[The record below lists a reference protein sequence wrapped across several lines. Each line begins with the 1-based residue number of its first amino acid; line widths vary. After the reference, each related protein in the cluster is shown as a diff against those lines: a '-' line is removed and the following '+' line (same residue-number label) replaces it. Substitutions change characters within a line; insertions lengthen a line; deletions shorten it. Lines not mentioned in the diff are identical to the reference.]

1 MHLPVPGVSG
11 TVLIVIFRRPAKD
24 VLCLFDGG
32 KAQGHVAR
40 ARADDAVRHLPAR
53 CLFKRGHQLQHG
65 RPLARSQIENVI
77 FAVRFF
83 KIVQRRNVPLCQ
95 IDNVDV
101 VADPRSVR
109 GIVLIAVNAQIREL
123 PEQGA
128 GDVGGKVVWGLLT
141 AVLADEPGG
150 MCADGVE
157 VAQRGKAEVVAL
169 PREIMQEQLDLRVV
183 QIVGNDNVIA
193 GVQKLYHRV
202 ASDKARAA
210 GHQYRHD
217 FNSSLFRLFSDCLPL
232 RAVPFAPALPYTRTF

>member
-1 MHLPVPGVSG
+1 MP
-11 TVLIVIFRRPAKD
+11 FRRRQSSGARRPRAGRR
-24 VLCLFDGG
+24 CG
-32 KAQGHVAR
+32 KA
-40 ARADDAVRHLPAR
+40 P
-53 CLFKRGHQLQHG
+53 
-65 RPLARSQIENVI
+65 
-77 FAVRFF
+77 
-83 KIVQRRNVPLCQ
+83 CQ

-193 GVQKLYHRV
+193 GIQKLHHRV
-202 ASDKARAA
+202 APNKTRTAR
-210 GHQYRHD
+210 HQYRHD
-217 FNSSLFRLFSDCLPL
+217 SCSSLFRLFLADFAFFAQSN
-232 RAVPFAPALPYTRTF
+232 PFCSNFDIYQDFFRLFSLA

>member
-1 MHLPVPGVSG
+1 MRFKIARGGFLSLGEERHSGGFIPLPNSRLDFVPASSRSLWHSPYSHIPPSSQGCS
-11 TVLIVIFRRPAKD
+11 LPFRRRQSSGARRPRAGRR
-24 VLCLFDGG
+24 CG
-32 KAQGHVAR
+32 KA
-40 ARADDAVRHLPAR
+40 P
-53 CLFKRGHQLQHG
+53 
-65 RPLARSQIENVI
+65 
-77 FAVRFF
+77 
-83 KIVQRRNVPLCQ
+83 CQ

-169 PREIMQEQLDLRVV
+169 PREIMQEQLDLRIA

-193 GVQKLYHRV
+193 GIQKLHHRV
-202 ASDKARAA
+202 APNKTRTAR
-210 GHQYRHD
+210 HQYRHGSC
-217 FNSSLFRLFSDCLPL
+217 SSLFRLFLADFAFFAQSN
-232 RAVPFAPALPYTRTF
+232 PFCSNFDIYQDFFRLFSLA